1 MAKEN
6 DPLADYFPS
15 PEEEYSAYKKRK
27 REKEE
32 NEKREKAKMERQ
44 DSDDDASAKAT
55 TKEGNDINRDFNV
68 YDTSL
73 SDDECEEINKF
84 ANPYVAYRDYMIT
97 GDFDAE
103 EEMSDSQPENE
114 YNLDELAQRNKVVKS
129 LLDLKNELG
138 DDIYSEE
145 VEKRINEIGIYKI
158 DSETLSLQKAVDFS
172 RKRVKSYSKITM
184 RIYQRD
190 QDIIEDFL
198 ASTYNMSEIAVI
210 FHRLSYP
217 EDYQFVNSN
226 WSAEFDEV
234 DNIAVGVHTE
244 DYRDVDLDDPET
256 WPVHNIADIDI
267 DVEFEINFQKALAS
281 LRKQIGNGNGTHID
295 VVDVGLRIPYS
306 QISKATTYEIR
317 LIKLLVELNY
327 IPRVSVCIFKNDM
340 DEDIRACAFITY
352 LKLHKFSD

>member
-1 MAKEN
+1 MAKED

-15 PEEEYSAYKKRK
+15 PEEEYSAYRQRK

-44 DSDDDASAKAT
+44 DSDDDDSAKAT
-55 TKEGNDINRDFNV
+55 AKEGNDINRDFNV

-84 ANPYVAYRDYMIT
+84 ANPYVAYRDYMTT

-103 EEMSDSQPENE
+103 EVMSDSQPDNE
-114 YNLDELAQRNKVVKS
+114 YNLDELAQRNKVVKY

-145 VEKRINEIGIYKI
+145 VEKLINEIGIYKV

-172 RKRVKSYSKITM
+172 RKRVKSYSEITM
-184 RIYQRD
+184 RIYQAD
-190 QDIIEDFL
+190 QDKIEAFL
-198 ASTYNMSEIAVI
+198 SSTYNMSEIAVV

-226 WSAEFDEV
+226 WSAEFTE
-234 DNIAVGVHTE
+234 DNNISEGVHE
-244 DYRDVDLDDPET
+244 SDYRDVNLDDTET
-256 WPVHNIADIDI
+256 WPVHNIADIDV
-267 DVEFEINFQKALAS
+267 DVEFEINFQKILDS
-281 LRKQIGNGNGTHID
+281 LKTQIGNGDGTHID
-295 VVDVGLRIPYS
+295 VGLGIPYS
-306 QISKATTYEIR
+306 QLSKATTYEIR

-327 IPRVSVCIFKNDM
+327 TPRVSVCIFKNDM
-340 DEDIRACAFITY
+340 DEDVRACAFITY
-352 LKLHKFSD
+352 LKLHKLSD

>member
-1 MAKEN
+1 MAKEE

-32 NEKREKAKMERQ
+32 NEKREKAKMERH

-55 TKEGNDINRDFNV
+55 AKERNDINRDFNV
-68 YDTSL
+68 YDTTL

-114 YNLDELAQRNKVVKS
+114 YNIDELAQRNKVVKS
-129 LLDLKNELG
+129 LLGLKSELG
-138 DDIYSEE
+138 DDMYSEE
-145 VEKRINEIGIYKI
+145 VSRRINEIGIYKV

-184 RIYQRD
+184 RIYQAD
-190 QDIIEDFL
+190 QDKIEAFL
-198 ASTYNMSEIAVI
+198 SSTYNMSEIAVV

-226 WSAEFDEV
+226 WSAEFTE
-234 DNIAVGVHTE
+234 DNNISEGVHE
-244 DYRDVDLDDPET
+244 SDYQDVDLDDPET
-256 WPVHNIADIDI
+256 WPVHNITDIDI
-267 DVEFEINFQKALAS
+267 DVEFEINFQKALDT
-281 LRKQIGNGNGTHID
+281 LKKQIGNGDGTHI
-295 VVDVGLRIPYS
+295 DVGLRIPYS
-306 QISKATTYEIR
+306 QISKATSYEIR
-317 LIKLLVELNY
+317 LINLLVELNY
-327 IPRVSVCIFKNDM
+327 TPRVSVCIFKNDM

-352 LKLHKFSD
+352 LKLRKFSD

>member
-1 MAKEN
+1 MTKEE

-32 NEKREKAKMERQ
+32 NENREKAKTEHH
-44 DSDDDASAKAT
+44 DSSDDASPKAT
-55 TKEGNDINRDFNV
+55 AKEENDINRDFNV

-84 ANPYVAYRDYMIT
+84 ANPYAAYRDYITT

-114 YNLDELAQRNKVVKS
+114 YDLDELAQRNKVVKS

-138 DDIYSEE
+138 DDMYSEE
-145 VEKRINEIGIYKI
+145 VRERINEIGIYKI

-172 RKRVKSYSKITM
+172 RKRVESFSKKTM
-184 RIYQRD
+184 RIYEAD
-190 QDIIEDFL
+190 QDKIEAFL
-198 ASTYNMSEIAVI
+198 SSTYCMSEIAVV

-226 WSAEFDEV
+226 WSAEFSE
-234 DNIAVGVHTE
+234 DNDITVGNHTS
-244 DYRDVDLDDPET
+244 DYCEVDLDDTDT
-256 WPVHNIADIDI
+256 WPVRNIADIDV
-267 DVEFEINFQKALAS
+267 DVEFEINFQRALAR
-281 LRKQIGNGNGTHID
+281 LKDQIGNGNGTHID
-295 VVDVGLRIPYS
+295 VGLRIPYTL
-306 QISKATTYEIR
+306 ISKATTYEIR

-327 IPRVSVCIFKNDM
+327 TPRVSVCIFKNDIG
-340 DEDIRACAFITY
+340 EDNRACVFIKY
-352 LKLHKFSD
+352 LMLHKLSD

>member
-1 MAKEN
+1 MTKEE

-32 NEKREKAKMERQ
+32 NEKREKAKMERH

-55 TKEGNDINRDFNV
+55 AKERNDINRDFNV

-84 ANPYVAYRDYMIT
+84 ANPYVAYRDYMTT

-103 EEMSDSQPENE
+103 EDMSDSQPENE
-114 YNLDELAQRNKVVKS
+114 YNIDELAQRNKVVKS
-129 LLDLKNELG
+129 LLGLKSELG
-138 DDIYSEE
+138 DDMYSEE
-145 VEKRINEIGIYKI
+145 ARWRINEIGIYKI

-172 RKRVKSYSKITM
+172 RKRVRSFSEITM
-184 RIYQRD
+184 RIYQAD
-190 QDIIEDFL
+190 QDKIEAFL
-198 ASTYNMSEIAVI
+198 SSTYCMSEIAVV

-226 WSAEFDEV
+226 WSAEFSE
-234 DNIAVGVHTE
+234 DNDIAVGNHTS
-244 DYRDVDLDDPET
+244 DYCEVDLDDTDT
-256 WPVHNIADIDI
+256 WPVHNIANIDI
-267 DVEFEINFQKALAS
+267 DVELEINFQKALAI
-281 LRKQIGNGNGTHID
+281 LRKQIGNGNGTHI
-295 VVDVGLRIPYS
+295 DVGLRIPYS

-317 LIKLLVELNY
+317 LINLLVELNY
-327 IPRVSVCIFKNDM
+327 TPRVSVCIFKNDM

-352 LKLHKFSD
+352 LKLRKFSD

>member
-1 MAKEN
+1 MTKEE

-15 PEEEYSAYKKRK
+15 PEGEYSAYKKRK

-32 NEKREKAKMERQ
+32 NEKREKAKMERH

-55 TKEGNDINRDFNV
+55 AKERNDINRDFNV

-84 ANPYVAYRDYMIT
+84 ANPYVAYRDYMTT

-114 YNLDELAQRNKVVKS
+114 YDLDELAQRNKVVKS
-129 LLDLKNELG
+129 LLNLKDEVG
-138 DDIYSEE
+138 DDMYSEE
-145 VEKRINEIGIYKI
+145 VSRRINEIGIYKV

-184 RIYQRD
+184 RIYQTD
-190 QDIIEDFL
+190 EDKIKEFL
-198 ASTYNMSEIAVI
+198 SSTYNMSEIAVV

-226 WSAEFDEV
+226 WSTEFSES
-234 DNIAVGVHTE
+234 DNLSEGVHSE
-244 DYRDVDLDDPET
+244 DYRDVDLDDSET

-281 LRKQIGNGNGTHID
+281 LKKQIGNGDGTHI
-295 VVDVGLRIPYS
+295 DVGLRIPYS
-306 QISKATTYEIR
+306 QISKAATYEIR
-317 LIKLLVELNY
+317 LINLLVELNY
-327 IPRVSVCIFKNDM
+327 TPRVSVCIFKNDM